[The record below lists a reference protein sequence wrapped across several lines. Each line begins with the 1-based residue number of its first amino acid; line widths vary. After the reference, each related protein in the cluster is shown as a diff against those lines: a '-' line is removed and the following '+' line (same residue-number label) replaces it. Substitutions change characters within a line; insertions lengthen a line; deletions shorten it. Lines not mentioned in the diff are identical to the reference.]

1 MTDLTLSELEKINEA
16 RERRLVET
24 SLKLSTKK
32 MRGSYEARRKIMLK
46 NIDSEACQIMRIKI
60 DILCDYN
67 YLRHDRRKFD
77 YRHLYYGWTNAQKL
91 QELKRLTLN
100 MTNYSIG
107 SK

>member
-1 MTDLTLSELEKINEA
+1 MTDLTFSEIEKINEA

-24 SLKLSTKK
+24 SLKLSTQK

-67 YLRHDRRKFD
+67 YLRHDKRKFD
-77 YRHLYYGWTNAQKL
+77 YGHLYYGWTKAQKL
-91 QELKRLTLN
+91 QELKRLNIEYDKLL
-100 MTNYSIG
+100 YQE
-107 SK
+107 

>member
-24 SLKLSTKK
+24 SLKLSTQK

-67 YLRHDRRKFD
+67 YLRHDRRKFN
-77 YRHLYYGWTNAQKL
+77 YGHLYYGWTKAQKL
-91 QELKRLTLN
+91 QELKRLNIEYDKLL
-100 MTNYSIG
+100 YRE
-107 SK
+107 